1 MAADPASPE
10 LGPEPPAVVH
20 LLANRWRLTVE
31 AAEATLLDLAA
42 RRILEFRQAGSD
54 PRDTTIH
61 L

>member
-1 MAADPASPE
+1 M
-10 LGPEPPAVVH
+10 VH